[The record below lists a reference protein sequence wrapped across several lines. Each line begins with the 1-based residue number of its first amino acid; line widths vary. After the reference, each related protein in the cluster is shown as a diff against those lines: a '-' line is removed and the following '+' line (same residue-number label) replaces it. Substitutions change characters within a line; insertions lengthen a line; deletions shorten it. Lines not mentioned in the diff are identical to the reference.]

1 MYLATILK
9 FALPAT
15 AMITA
20 VTVGVTYYNAAEV
33 PPLPAIA
40 APAVPEMPAPVA
52 VAPPPATVAVTVQ
65 VAPAPV
71 PPADDRFKKSMRS
84 TIAKLKAEGL
94 L

>member
-40 APAVPEMPAPVA
+40 APAVPEMPAPV
-52 VAPPPATVAVTVQ
+52 TVACLVTVGESN
-65 VAPAPV
+65 VTVSPTAAGV
-71 PPADDRFKKSMRS
+71 MAAGTDASGRCVVTSAVEKRS
-84 TIAKLKAEGL
+84 S
-94 L
+94 